1 LKLRNGRA
9 KSLAKYGM
17 IVDIGK
23 CNGCY
28 NCFLSC
34 RDEYAGNDYP
44 PYSAAQPTHGQYWM
58 QVGEKERGSY
68 PKVKVSY
75 IPLPCLHCE
84 EAPCITSSPGNA
96 VYRRPDGIVLI
107 DPEKAAGKKE
117 IANKCPH
124 RVIYWNVHKK
134 IPQKCTF
141 CAHLLDEGWKVPR
154 CVEAC
159 PTGALTFGDLDDPDS
174 DLVRLMNS
182 GEIEELHPEYGLK
195 PRVVYKGLPKR
206 YIAGEIVLDDRRG
219 ECAEGVL
226 VTLIGGDEET
236 TIKTDNYGDFEFDGL
251 VPHNSYRIR
260 IEHEGYAS
268 KEIAVQTRLDVN
280 IGEIVLESK

>member
-1 LKLRNGRA
+1 
-9 KSLAKYGM
+9 M

-44 PYSAAQPTHGQYWM
+44 PYSATQPTHGQYWM

-141 CAHLLDEGWKVPR
+141 CAHLLDEGWRVPR

-182 GEIEELHPEYGLK
+182 GEIEGLHPEYGLK